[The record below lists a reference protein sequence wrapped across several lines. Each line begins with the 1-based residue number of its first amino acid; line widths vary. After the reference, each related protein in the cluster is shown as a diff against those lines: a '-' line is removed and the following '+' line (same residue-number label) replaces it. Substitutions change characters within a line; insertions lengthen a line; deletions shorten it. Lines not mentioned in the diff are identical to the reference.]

1 VQRDGCARAVIASR
15 RRDSAYLR
23 VGRGTLRCVSWYL
36 HAVEGKD
43 GRWSCRHGRT
53 VVDTHAERTAA
64 VDHLKAL
71 AIELEL
77 GTVIFVH
84 TLAGLIER
92 VD

>member
-1 VQRDGCARAVIASR
+1 MRACQLATRRGNTAYLLASR
-15 RRDSAYLR
+15 GILP
-23 VGRGTLRCVSWYL
+23 GVSWYL
-36 HAVEGKD
+36 HAVECED

-53 VVDTHAERTAA
+53 VVDTHTERSAA

-84 TLAGLIER
+84 TLAGIIER